1 MQGRILIVEPDDAI
15 REMLRVALRRTGHDV
30 AAMDTGDEAIAA
42 MEREH
47 FSCVLVGSPVTVE
60 SNGARLLFLEYIER
74 HCPRWR
80 PCIIVVTTHVEPG
93 PVIATVERLAVCA
106 VLAKPFAAADLLD
119 VVGGCLAGRH
129 TPTRWIGVPEISRSA
144 VAAKPNAA
152 APDPSP

>member
-15 REMLRVALRRTGHDV
+15 REMLRAALRRTGHDV

-106 VLAKPFAAADLLD
+106 VLAKPFAAAD
-119 VVGGCLAGRH
+119 VVGGLSRRPPHAHAVDRRPGDLALSGR
-129 TPTRWIGVPEISRSA
+129 GEAECRST
-144 VAAKPNAA
+144 
-152 APDPSP
+152 